1 MRRNVILATIL
12 IMVMLLAGCGDLSDV
27 RVVMSVGMSKDEVF
41 RVDDMTCSRTEM
53 LVYISN
59 IAGEYVDV
67 YGRDIFEASVE
78 GETLG
83 ENVKQLAL
91 AKVSQVKVINL
102 LALDRGLEPTE
113 ELLSVINEATDEYLE
128 SISEEELSRYQ
139 IDRDKIYDMYY
150 EYGMSKL
157 MYSTIIKDINPEIS
171 DDEART
177 ITVEHILLKTF
188 DIDENG
194 NRVELD
200 SFTKE
205 EKKRLAEE
213 LVQRIEGGENF
224 ETLAAEYSE
233 DENLTYAFGKG
244 EMDAVFENAAFNL
257 SGGEVSGVVETEFG
271 YHIIKCISTFNR
283 EITDENKVKILKNRR
298 DQAFRDIYD
307 DFEENVS
314 RELNDKI
321 FDSLPDMKDERIGS
335 KNFFDVFEDRWNES
349 ELINL

>member
-1 MRRNVILATIL
+1 MRRSVILATIL

-41 RVDDMTCSRTEM
+41 RVDDMTCNRIEM

-102 LALDRGLEPTE
+102 LVEDREVEPSE
-113 ELLSVINEATDEYLE
+113 ELLDVIDEATDEYYE
-128 SISEEELSRYQ
+128 SISEETRAEYE
-139 IDRDKIYDMYY
+139 IDRDTIYNMYY
-150 EYGMSKL
+150 EYGMAKL

-188 DIDENG
+188 DVDENG
-194 NRVELD
+194 DRVELD
-200 SFTKE
+200 EIMKE
-205 EKKRLAEE
+205 EKHRLAEE
-213 LVQRIEGGENF
+213 LVDRIANGENF

-257 SGGEVSGVVETEFG
+257 SGGEVSDVVETEFG

-314 RELNDKI
+314 RELNDRV
-321 FDSLPDMKDERIGS
+321 FDSLSDMKDERIGT
-335 KNFFDVFEDRWNES
+335 KNFFNVFENRWNES
-349 ELINL
+349 ELVNL

>member
-102 LALDRGLEPTE
+102 LALDRGVEPTE

-349 ELINL
+349 ELVNL

>member
-83 ENVKQLAL
+83 ENIKQLAL

-102 LALDRGLEPTE
+102 LARERGVEPTE
-113 ELLSVINEATDEYLE
+113 ELLGVIDGATDEYLE
-128 SISEEELSRYQ
+128 SISDEVLSRYQ
-139 IDRDKIYDMYY
+139 IDRDTIYEMYY

-157 MYSTIIKDINPEIS
+157 MYGTIIKDINPEIS

-188 DIDENG
+188 DVDENG

-349 ELINL
+349 ELVNL

>member
-1 MRRNVILATIL
+1 
-12 IMVMLLAGCGDLSDV
+12 MVMLLAGCGDLSDV

-102 LALDRGLEPTE
+102 LALDRGVEPTE

-349 ELINL
+349 ELVNL

>member
-83 ENVKQLAL
+83 ENIKQLAL

-102 LALDRGLEPTE
+102 LARERGVEPTE
-113 ELLSVINEATDEYLE
+113 ELLGVIDGATDEYLE

-233 DENLTYAFGKG
+233 DANLTYAFGKG

-349 ELINL
+349 ELVNL

>member
-102 LALDRGLEPTE
+102 LAFDRGVEPTE

-257 SGGEVSGVVETEFG
+257 SSGEVSGVVETEFG

-349 ELINL
+349 ELVNL

>member
-1 MRRNVILATIL
+1 
-12 IMVMLLAGCGDLSDV
+12 
-27 RVVMSVGMSKDEVF
+27 MSVGMSKDEVF

-91 AKVSQVKVINL
+91 AKLSQVKVINL
-102 LALDRGLEPTE
+102 LALDRGVEPTE

-257 SGGEVSGVVETEFG
+257 SSGEVSGVVETEFG

-349 ELINL
+349 ELVNL

>member
-83 ENVKQLAL
+83 ENIKQLAL

-102 LALDRGLEPTE
+102 LARERGVEPTE
-113 ELLSVINEATDEYLE
+113 ELLGVIDGATDEYLE
-128 SISEEELSRYQ
+128 SISDEVLSRYQ
-139 IDRDKIYDMYY
+139 IDRDTIYEMYY

-157 MYSTIIKDINPEIS
+157 MYGTIIKDINPEIS

-314 RELNDKI
+314 RELNDRV
-321 FDSLPDMKDERIGS
+321 FDSLSDMKDERIGL
-335 KNFFDVFEDRWNES
+335 KNFFDVFENRWNES
-349 ELINL
+349 ELVNL

>member
-1 MRRNVILATIL
+1 
-12 IMVMLLAGCGDLSDV
+12 
-27 RVVMSVGMSKDEVF
+27 MSVGMSKDEVF

-102 LALDRGLEPTE
+102 LALDRGVEPTE

-257 SGGEVSGVVETEFG
+257 SSGEVSGVVETEFG

-349 ELINL
+349 ELVNL